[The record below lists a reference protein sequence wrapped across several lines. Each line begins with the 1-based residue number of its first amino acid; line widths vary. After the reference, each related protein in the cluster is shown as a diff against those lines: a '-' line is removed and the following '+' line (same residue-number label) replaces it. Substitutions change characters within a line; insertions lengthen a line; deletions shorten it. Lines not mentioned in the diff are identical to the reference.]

1 MRKSNLSC
9 ELEMGFSS
17 ILDLGSIHFHEKLF
31 RERIKNG
38 TLMKRV
44 PKPYMLILVGTEDPS
59 KIL

>member
-31 RERIKNG
+31 RERMKNG

-44 PKPYMLILVGTEDPS
+44 PKTLYADFSGN
-59 KIL
+59 